1 MEHEAQVQMQG
12 LCTSAAKT
20 TAETRAGS
28 RGFFFALAALSGHFE
43 RTY

>member
-20 TAETRAGS
+20 TAEIRAGS
-28 RGFFFALAALSGHFE
+28 RGFFFALAALSGHLAPS
-43 RTY
+43 Y